1 MNRSRSAVGFSTI
14 LISLIP
20 SHSAAAQVS
29 PSPDST
35 VIVMLGTGTPR
46 PTPDVMGPATA
57 VVVGN
62 RVFLVD
68 AGEGVER
75 RLAAAHLPVDGVTAL
90 FVTHL
95 HSDHVLGLADL
106 IFTSWVVGRARPF
119 PAYGP
124 HGLRRMTDHL
134 YAAFQEDIQI
144 RTRGLE
150 RESPGG
156 FRIAVHEIKPGIIYD
171 SAGVRVT
178 AFLVEHGA
186 WKEAYGYR
194 FDTPDRSIVLSGDTR
209 PSDELVRMAAGVD
222 VLIHE
227 VQPSDS
233 TRPPGTRTA
242 AEWAAYVRQYH
253 TTAVQLGEL
262 AKRIQPKLLV
272 VYHDGR
278 RAPRQ
283 QILAE
288 IRRSYAGPVVLAEDL
303 ERH

>member
-1 MNRSRSAVGFSTI
+1 MHRSRSAFGFSI
-14 LISLIP
+14 LLLTFSRPTHAVQAAP
-20 SHSAAAQVS
+20 ST
-29 PSPDST
+29 PST
-35 VIVMLGTGTPR
+35 VIITLGTGTPR

-57 VVVGN
+57 IVVGT

-68 AGEGVER
+68 AGTGVER

-106 IFTSWVVGRARPF
+106 IFTSWVVGRTRPF

-124 HGLRRMTDHL
+124 RGLRQMTDHL
-134 YAAFQEDIQI
+134 YAAFKEDIQI
-144 RTRGLE
+144 RTGGLE

-156 FRIAVHEIKPGIIYD
+156 YRIAVHEIKAGVVYD
-171 SAGVRVT
+171 SGGVRVT
-178 AFLVEHGA
+178 AFLVPHGE

-194 FDTPDRSIVLSGDTR
+194 FEAPGRTIVLSGDTR
-209 PSDELVRMAAGVD
+209 PSEALVRMAAGVD

-227 VQPSDS
+227 VQPSDT

-242 AEWAAYVRQYH
+242 AAWAAYVRQYH
-253 TTAVQLGEL
+253 TTALQLGEL
-262 AKRIQPKLLV
+262 AARAQPKLLV

-278 RAPRQ
+278 RAPRE
-283 QILAE
+283 QILAD
-288 IRRSYAGPVVLAEDL
+288 IRQTFTGPVVLAQDL
-303 ERH
+303 QQF